1 MMFADGGGQR
11 RSRRSVGIVSIVVE
25 AFGLWLRSG
34 RVGGHVVVRCRRGH
48 LYTTIWV
55 PGVSLK
61 SARLGWWRLQF
72 CPVGKH
78 VSIVSPVRKSDLSA
92 RQRRVAR
99 RRSDLPLP

>member
-1 MMFADGGGQR
+1 
-11 RSRRSVGIVSIVVE
+11 VE

-48 LYTTIWV
+48 LYTTLWI